1 MRFAVGAILLMAATA
16 DAFAVNP
23 TLQLQQKL
31 SSSSSHSTYFSQR
44 SNNNNSNNII
54 TRYNSLRD
62 LLGTPD
68 DRNHEISSNENKPQI
83 NDSTNDSSII
93 DDTSNAD
100 NFNNMLH
107 PQRRNFQG
115 RPSQDSGR
123 LSHDNDELGLNND
136 RLQPF
141 SFAGQIAKENT
152 RVKKQMGQTPS
163 SASSKSVVVDTE
175 KVRDGGVDGTTN
187 TVRANDFNNMIGIA
201 YSKKSSSF
209 TSNRNPAT
217 QQNSSK
223 DVDLE
228 TGMHRDKISTFSF
241 SSQNTKSA
249 FLGGAVSGSNG
260 GSSLREA
267 TWASKSN
274 GSSGGDGD
282 GGSLGSSGVVVEDDD
297 DEEFTI
303 GGESKEERQKRMK
316 EEVLMNAASTADDTA
331 ELPVTPVDPAMNVD
345 NFHNMINVDMS
356 RNAGLRRLIS
366 PRTDGQVNHADRMET
381 FSLLSTEDENDGS
394 SNLAPETLEVNHG
407 DRMGTFSFA
416 SSSSSSGGGAT
427 KRPKLQQVAA
437 AAAAPVFQTEES
449 KSKLAAADNNT
460 TPPPKDNDLVT
471 PNNKSLDTR
480 SQVYSAPQKGSLSSL
495 ASSLKTHSRADRIKE
510 IQIRTDPKLLHPD
523 GMNVPR
529 LNARGDVMS
538 MSSTTG
544 RMNVFERIEADLA
557 NKIVQDDL
565 ANQIVQ
571 DDDDGGDEIVAEKDS
586 NSDESVANDEEEK
599 DSDEKEDTVGKA
611 GEGSGNDDN
620 SLNVADGSDDL
631 DQNLERRDCFIGFDL
646 GTSGA
651 RMSIVEKTSAGHFD
665 EVVTEALA
673 WDSNLIFDDGN
684 DWRKAIDMLLSRAK
698 GMEVMDRVKAIC
710 VSGTSA
716 TCLLVKRHSLDVSR
730 KARMYNFDVKGG
742 SSPAVENVME
752 LIDKY
757 VPDKHTARAT
767 TGTLAKLLLWS
778 EEQSLSDEVLCHQS
792 DFVSLSLMYE
802 GLNDEVDITTHCD
815 FHNILKLGYDVRE
828 LEYPSWMM
836 KLLKEGA
843 NIPNPE
849 DVLPSKV
856 VSPGEPIGVISPVVA
871 SKYGLSNDVVLVG
884 GTTDSNA
891 AFFAAAGANPEYGT
905 AVTSLGSTLAIKQLS
920 STYVEDASRG
930 VYSHRFPRFG
940 GSDGEESDNEE
951 EAWLI
956 GGASNVGCAVLRAED
971 FSTEELSSL
980 SLEIDPNE
988 DSPLSYYPL
997 IKTGE
1002 RFPVA
1007 DSSKEPVLSPK
1018 PDSRTEYLHGIL
1030 QGIGDVERDGF
1041 KVLGE
1046 LGATPKL
1053 PKVVLS
1059 CGGGSKNDMWIAMR
1073 QRRLKEIYGDDSDD
1087 VVVKRATNTEA
1098 SYGAALLAA
1107 ATFDS

>member
-1 MRFAVGAILLMAATA
+1 MRFAVGSILLMAATA

-23 TLQLQQKL
+23 TQTHQQKL
-31 SSSSSHSTYFSQR
+31 SSSSSHSTCSSQR
-44 SNNNNSNNII
+44 SNNNHSNNII

-68 DRNHEISSNENKPQI
+68 DKNHELSSNKNKPQI
-83 NDSTNDSSII
+83 NDSTNNDSSII
-93 DDTSNAD
+93 DTSSNAD

-123 LSHDNDELGLNND
+123 LSHDDDELGLNND

-152 RVKKQMGQTPS
+152 RVKKQTGQTS
-163 SASSKSVVVDTE
+163 SLASSKSVVVDTE
-175 KVRDGGVDGTTN
+175 KGRDGGGVDGTTN

-274 GSSGGDGD
+274 GSGGV
-282 GGSLGSSGVVVEDDD
+282 GGSLGSSAVVLEDDD
-297 DEEFTI
+297 DGEEFTI

-316 EEVLMNAASTADDTA
+316 EEVLMNAATTAAETPDTA
-331 ELPVTPVDPAMNVD
+331 ELPVTPTDPAMNVD

-356 RNAGLRRLIS
+356 RNAGLKRLIS

-437 AAAAPVFQTEES
+437 NAAAASAPVVQTEDS
-449 KSKLAAADNNT
+449 KPKLASTIAAAADNNT
-460 TPPPKDNDLVT
+460 TPPPKDNGIVT

-557 NKIVQDDL
+557 NQIVQDDL

-571 DDDDGGDEIVAEKDS
+571 DDDGGDEIVTEKDS

-599 DSDEKEDTVGKA
+599 DSDEKEDTVG
-611 GEGSGNDDN
+611 
-620 SLNVADGSDDL
+620 
-631 DQNLERRDCFIGFDL
+631 
-646 GTSGA
+646 
-651 RMSIVEKTSAGHFD
+651 EK
-665 EVVTEALA
+665 
-673 WDSNLIFDDGN
+673 
-684 DWRKAIDMLLSRAK
+684 K
-698 GMEVMDRVKAIC
+698 
-710 VSGTSA
+710 
-716 TCLLVKRHSLDVSR
+716 
-730 KARMYNFDVKGG
+730 
-742 SSPAVENVME
+742 
-752 LIDKY
+752 
-757 VPDKHTARAT
+757 
-767 TGTLAKLLLWS
+767 
-778 EEQSLSDEVLCHQS
+778 
-792 DFVSLSLMYE
+792 
-802 GLNDEVDITTHCD
+802 
-815 FHNILKLGYDVRE
+815 
-828 LEYPSWMM
+828 
-836 KLLKEGA
+836 
-843 NIPNPE
+843 
-849 DVLPSKV
+849 
-856 VSPGEPIGVISPVVA
+856 
-871 SKYGLSNDVVLVG
+871 
-884 GTTDSNA
+884 
-891 AFFAAAGANPEYGT
+891 
-905 AVTSLGSTLAIKQLS
+905 
-920 STYVEDASRG
+920 
-930 VYSHRFPRFG
+930 
-940 GSDGEESDNEE
+940 
-951 EAWLI
+951 
-956 GGASNVGCAVLRAED
+956 
-971 FSTEELSSL
+971 
-980 SLEIDPNE
+980 
-988 DSPLSYYPL
+988 
-997 IKTGE
+997 
-1002 RFPVA
+1002 
-1007 DSSKEPVLSPK
+1007 
-1018 PDSRTEYLHGIL
+1018 
-1030 QGIGDVERDGF
+1030 
-1041 KVLGE
+1041 
-1046 LGATPKL
+1046 
-1053 PKVVLS
+1053 
-1059 CGGGSKNDMWIAMR
+1059 
-1073 QRRLKEIYGDDSDD
+1073 
-1087 VVVKRATNTEA
+1087 
-1098 SYGAALLAA
+1098 
-1107 ATFDS
+1107 